1 MVPSCALNFLWL
13 TQVGWVA
20 GPACILLFF
29 LVQLVSSRVLA
40 MCYAVDGQE
49 FARFH
54 HAVRYILGRRDGL
67 LLGACQ
73 MVNLVLVCIAYIIT
87 GGISLSS
94 IAKHICHM
102 NGTENCFSSQWK
114 LTLIFGAAEV
124 AMSQVPSLADA
135 AWVSV
140 VGASTSLLYSLMAL
154 ILGAVYGECAVVAGD
169 GGGSVVGIS
178 ASPSTKAFEVM
189 NSLGAIAFAFS
200 FSLILLEIQ
209 DTLRQPP
216 AAAITMKKAIN
227 IAVPAA
233 FVLYLSVAVVCYAA
247 LGDNVP
253 GMVLS
258 GFPQAPDWTMLLTL
272 FALVVSMLASFQLFC
287 QPVFDTIEGHIK
299 AWQLRRAGLL
309 PRSRDVEMARP
320 AAASTGCKAGISQA
334 EQPRDQ
340 LVHNTAPHV
349 VLTEVGAAATTLKP
363 RPPRHHVHASSA
375 HPPSPAAVLPASP
388 FDQAAGAAAARPA
401 QGASAANSLAKSQ
414 AGAGSE
420 EPGNGLIRTL
430 SSARAAV
437 SIYSASSGLGNEDM
451 PPNETCLLPFRQ
463 RLLVRTVYVGAVTL
477 VATVLPF
484 FSDIV
489 GLVGGLTYFPLSIY
503 FPYKMY
509 TAVYRPQ
516 GLRRAAMM
524 AVGALMLMV
533 AIAATIG
540 AVHGIAQNASSYEFF
555 S

>member
-1 MVPSCALNFLWL
+1 M
-13 TQVGWVA
+13 
-20 GPACILLFF
+20 
-29 LVQLVSSRVLA
+29 
-40 MCYAVDGQE
+40 
-49 FARFH
+49 
-54 HAVRYILGRRDGL
+54 
-67 LLGACQ
+67 
-73 MVNLVLVCIAYIIT
+73 
-87 GGISLSS
+87 
-94 IAKHICHM
+94 
-102 NGTENCFSSQWK
+102 
-114 LTLIFGAAEV
+114 
-124 AMSQVPSLADA
+124 
-135 AWVSV
+135 
-140 VGASTSLLYSLMAL
+140 
-154 ILGAVYGECAVVAGD
+154 
-169 GGGSVVGIS
+169 
-178 ASPSTKAFEVM
+178 
-189 NSLGAIAFAFS
+189 
-200 FSLILLEIQ
+200 
-209 DTLRQPP
+209 
-216 AAAITMKKAIN
+216 
-227 IAVPAA
+227 
-233 FVLYLSVAVVCYAA
+233 
-247 LGDNVP
+247 
-253 GMVLS
+253 
-258 GFPQAPDWTMLLTL
+258 
-272 FALVVSMLASFQLFC
+272 

-463 RLLVRTVYVGAVTL
+463 VRGRVHKGCIAKNNASHHAGVVESVEEDVCAYAPLCHTCSHSMHAHKLSPALPLLCTPPTLLRPAPLVRNPSRCAPPTLQRLLVRTVYVGAVTL

-489 GLVGGLTYFPLSIY
+489 GLVSPLCSSAGNI
-503 FPYKMY
+503 
-509 TAVYRPQ
+509 
-516 GLRRAAMM
+516 L
-524 AVGALMLMV
+524 GAWQLV
-533 AIAATIG
+533 
-540 AVHGIAQNASSYEFF
+540 VPHN
-555 S
+555 